1 MSEAGDDVLGKL
13 DALMK
18 RHQPASEADI
28 PVLTDVVAPSELDLD
43 AIPMLTEEV
52 GAEPAEERAVVEELP
67 DLAAGEA
74 PLPELEALE
83 FTPPEPEREPE
94 PEPEEFPHLEIAPAA
109 QPSAPPTLEFEM
121 PPGARY
127 VSLEAQKA
135 PAPEAPL
142 PAPVLQAVA
151 PQALPP
157 QALSEETIQ
166 HIADIIKDDVAK
178 VLDTQLQQALAQQL
192 QSSLHVALD
201 RALSSMLDQFIA
213 TIEEVVRS
221 SIADELQKQLAPFK
235 RPKTP
240 E

>member
-1 MSEAGDDVLGKL
+1 MSDPSGENVLDKL

-18 RHQPASEADI
+18 RHQAAAETDV
-28 PVLTDVVAPSELDLD
+28 PVLTDVVAPPEIDLD

-52 GAEPAEERAVVEELP
+52 VNESAPSRTEVP
-67 DLAAGEA
+67 
-74 PLPELEALE
+74 PLPELEALD
-83 FTPPEPEREPE
+83 FTPPE
-94 PEPEEFPHLEIAPAA
+94 LEIPSVEIIASAAPEAEPA
-109 QPSAPPTLEFEM
+109 GLELPALEFDM

-127 VSLEAQKA
+127 IDLTATIEEPAPAIAAEPTLGPAPSPA
-135 PAPEAPL
+135 PAPH
-142 PAPVLQAVA
+142 
-151 PQALPP
+151 
-157 QALSEETIQ
+157 ALSEETIQ
-166 HIADIIKDDVAK
+166 LIADTIKGDVAK
-178 VLDTQLQQALAQQL
+178 ILDTQLQQALAQQL

-213 TIEEVVRS
+213 TIEEVVRV

>member
-1 MSEAGDDVLGKL
+1 MSEPSGEDVLNKL

-18 RHQPASEADI
+18 RHQPAAEPDI
-28 PVLTDVVAPSELDLD
+28 PVLTDIVALPEIDLD

-52 GAEPAEERAVVEELP
+52 EQ
-67 DLAAGEA
+67 A
-74 PLPELEALE
+74 PVLK
-83 FTPPEPEREPE
+83 PEPPSAPTLTAAPPLPE
-94 PEPEEFPHLEIAPAA
+94 PEPIEFTLPATGTGEQVAPQPPSLSAELTAAPSAEPVELEFPV
-109 QPSAPPTLEFEM
+109 LEFDL

-127 VSLEAQKA
+127 ISLAPTVKA
-135 PAPEAPL
+135 PVALAPE
-142 PAPVLQAVA
+142 
-151 PQALPP
+151 PQAMPATAAN
-157 QALSEETIQ
+157 ALSEETIR

-192 QSSLHVALD
+192 QGSLHVALD

-213 TIEEVVRS
+213 TIEEVVRV

-235 RPKTP
+235 RPKSP